1 MDNVLRYAKLMFLCL
16 GILTLTSCEP
26 DDEATFDDLVRYGWA
41 GDLGFSDKY
50 GEPLQ
55 SGLVLDRDGF
65 GVDDQCYFD
74 DLNHVA
80 FSLQVRWML
89 VDGVLSLDYGD
100 GYPLLEIYDVYIYG
114 DELTGILYVDGV
126 RDGPV
131 TLYRY

>member
-1 MDNVLRYAKLMFLCL
+1 METEREIFTGKGKSVSVFS
-16 GILTLTSCEP
+16 IHIVIPVSQ
-26 DDEATFDDLVRYGWA
+26 EAAFCQQA
-41 GDLGFSDKY
+41 
-50 GEPLQ
+50 
-55 SGLVLDRDGF
+55 
-65 GVDDQCYFD
+65 DQCYFD

-89 VDGVLSLDYGD
+89 VDGVLSLDYGN

>member
-80 FSLQVRWML
+80 FSL
-89 VDGVLSLDYGD
+89 
-100 GYPLLEIYDVYIYG
+100 
-114 DELTGILYVDGV
+114 
-126 RDGPV
+126 
-131 TLYRY
+131 